1 MLRTINY
8 TGRSK
13 INRDEVRITISEE
26 LGMEPSFEAEFD
38 FLQRFPEDS
47 SIYVEAY
54 YKETLQRFSFG
65 TVGNVTRPA
74 DRKLSAVDLTGTT
87 LFRVRVVDESGQIG
101 RLLGAA
107 EALRPEGSK
116 DDDNSDSLMTLKTGR
131 LESLPWKVEVPTD
144 GSKPCLIINNKIPDP
159 LNRAKSDPGF
169 YALILPGALHQVLY
183 QLMLNEPDEDDAEA
197 NQQRDRWLE
206 LATKLESDPPDTND
220 RDLFG
225 SWVERVVEAFCRRED
240 MTNALVNHLE
250 GVES

>member
-13 INRDEVRITISEE
+13 ITRDEVRITLTDEPG
-26 LGMEPSFEAEFD
+26 LEPSFDAEFE
-38 FLQRFPEDS
+38 FLQRFPDDS
-47 SIYVEAY
+47 AIYVEAW

-74 DRKLSAVDLTGTT
+74 DRTLSAVDLTGTT

-107 EALRPEGSK
+107 EALRPEGSD
-116 DDDNSDSLMTLKTGR
+116 DDDNSESLMTLKTKSLG
-131 LESLPWKVEVPTD
+131 SLPWKVEARND
-144 GSKPCLIINNKIPDP
+144 GSKPILYLNNQIPDA

-169 YALILPGALHQVLY
+169 YSLILPGALQQVLY
-183 QLMLNEPDEDDAEA
+183 QFLLNEPDEEDIEA
-197 NQQRDRWLE
+197 NVQRSRWIE
-206 LATKLESDPPDTND
+206 MAAKLESEPPETTDFD
-220 RDLFG
+220 ELS
-225 SWVERVVEAFCRRED
+225 SWVERVVEAFCKRED

-250 GVES
+250 GVEP